1 VQGLSLKVTELQARS
16 RALELELAD
25 LRDEVAAMKYERDQ
39 LEALKRAA
47 ESRASRFEAE
57 LRKSRLALRRA
68 TSSRP
73 SAAPVF
79 ADRERGFRHL
89 VEAAWARR
97 IPVAEQPERDL
108 PAYVVTD
115 AFLDSLDEVEGIT
128 TEKVADVVMELLTG
142 IAETSP
148 GRDMHR
154 MRTGAGG
161 DNPVRHRAQDGAICW
176 RIALQVSTPS
186 ARRLHA
192 WKLSDGR
199 WELASV
205 RKHDDVEP

>member
-1 VQGLSLKVTELQARS
+1 VQGLSLKVSELQARS
-16 RALELELAD
+16 RTLELELAD
-25 LRDEVAAMKYERDQ
+25 LRDEVAAMRYERDQ
-39 LEALKRAA
+39 LESLKRAA
-47 ESRASRFEAE
+47 EARANRFEAE
-57 LRKSRLALRRA
+57 LRKSRMALRRA

-73 SAAPVF
+73 IAAPEF

-89 VEAAWARR
+89 VDAAWARR
-97 IPVAEQPERDL
+97 IPVAEQPAREL
-108 PAYVVTD
+108 PAYVVTET
-115 AFLDSLDEVEGIT
+115 FLDSLGTLEGIA

-148 GRDMHR
+148 VRDMHR

-161 DNPVRHRAQDGAICW
+161 DNPARQRAQDGAVCW
-176 RIALQVSTPS
+176 RIALQVNTPS

-192 WKLSDGR
+192 WKLPDGR
-199 WELASV
+199 WELSSV